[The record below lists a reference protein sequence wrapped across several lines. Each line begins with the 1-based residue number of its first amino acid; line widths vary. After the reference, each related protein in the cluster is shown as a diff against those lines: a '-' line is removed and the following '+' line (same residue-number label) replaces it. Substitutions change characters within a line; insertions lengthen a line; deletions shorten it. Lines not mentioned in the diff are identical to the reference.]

1 MPSGGRPAMDDSSTV
16 SGDRA
21 YFAQRAAEELE
32 LSLSAGD
39 HEAAE
44 AHRRLQRVYTERA
57 SVGARVTEI
66 PEEIG

>member
-1 MPSGGRPAMDDSSTV
+1 MDDTSNV

-32 LSLSAGD
+32 LAMSATD
-39 HEAAE
+39 QEAAD

-57 SVGARVTEI
+57 SVGARITAV
-66 PEEIG
+66 PEEVG

>member
-1 MPSGGRPAMDDSSTV
+1 MDQQHDPAN
-16 SGDRA
+16 DRA

-32 LSLSAGD
+32 LALSATD
-39 HEAAE
+39 DEAAA

-57 SVGARVTEI
+57 SVGARVTEV

>member
-1 MPSGGRPAMDDSSTV
+1 MDDTNV

-32 LSLSAGD
+32 LAMSATD
-39 HEAAE
+39 REAAD

-57 SVGARVTEI
+57 SVGARITDV
-66 PEEIG
+66 PEEVG

>member
-1 MPSGGRPAMDDSSTV
+1 MDNSESA

-32 LSLSAGD
+32 LALSASD
-39 HEAAE
+39 REAAD

-57 SVGARVTEI
+57 SIGSRITEI
-66 PEEIG
+66 PEQVG